1 MSLLDRLFGARQS
14 RFETWLASQ
23 PAEPVRNEATSWA
36 PFDGY
41 YSVPASGYAVTD
53 DSAMRVAAA
62 YACARLIAGAIASLP
77 LPVYRRTDIG
87 RKRAEHPLYWLLNER
102 PEPRFSA
109 AVMWEFVLQSL
120 MFRGDGLV
128 EILRPSSRSSGV
140 VGFRPH
146 PPAKVRIEV
155 AGDEL
160 LYIVTEDGRARAVN
174 AADMLHIPGFGFN
187 GRRGLSVIRHAAEQ
201 AIGNALAMDEYSGRF
216 FANGANPSIVLKHA
230 GKMPPEQVEDLRTKW
245 SSLYA
250 GAANS
255 GRPMILT
262 GGLDFQQVSI
272 SAEDA
277 QLLDARK
284 FQVTDIARA
293 FGVPPFMIGDT
304 EKTSSWGSGIEHM
317 SIGFVTYTLQPYLTK
332 IEQELN
338 AKLFP
343 RLDRYFVEFNVE
355 GLLRGDSKSR
365 AEFYQAALGGS
376 AGPGW
381 MTRNEVRRLENLP
394 PKDGGDEPTPWP
406 PQKRGRRRLRRSP
419 CAPTD
424 SSNSRRTT
432 QAARGSGAP
441 WRLPA
446 TRPPSISTT
455 SSTRTGAS
463 ARTSS

>member
-1 MSLLDRLFGARQS
+1 MSLLARLLGPRES
-14 RFETWLASQ
+14 RFDAWLASQ
-23 PAEPVRNEATSWA
+23 PAAPVRNEATSWA

-41 YSVPASGYAVTD
+41 YSAPASGYEVTD

-77 LPVYRRTDIG
+77 LPVYKRTEAG
-87 RKRAEHPLYWLLNER
+87 RERADHPLYWLLNER

-109 AVMWEFVLQSL
+109 AAMWEYALQSL

-128 EILRPSSRSSGV
+128 EILRPAFRSSGI

-146 PPAKVRIEV
+146 SPAKVTIEV
-155 AGDEL
+155 DGDEL
-160 LYIVTEDGRARAVN
+160 RYIVTEPDRRRTIN
-174 AADMLHIPGFGFN
+174 AADMLHFPGFGFD
-187 GRRGLSVIRHAAEQ
+187 GKRGLSVIRHAAQQ

-216 FANGANPSIVLKHA
+216 FSNGANPSIVLKHA
-230 GKMPPEQVEDLRTKW
+230 GKMDAAQVDDLRTKW

-255 GRPMILT
+255 GKPMILT
-262 GGLDFQQVSI
+262 GGLDFEQVSI
-272 SAEDA
+272 SAEDS

-284 FQVTDIARA
+284 FQVADIARA

-317 SIGFVTYTLQPYLTK
+317 SIGFVKYTLQPYLTK

-343 RLDRYFVEFNVE
+343 RLERYFVEFNVE

-365 AEFYQAALGGS
+365 SEFYQAALGGS

-381 MTRNEVRRLENLP
+381 MSPNEVRRLENLP
-394 PKDGGDEPTPWP
+394 PRAGGDEPTPWP
-406 PQKRGRRRLRRSP
+406 PQA
-419 CAPTD
+419 AP
-424 SSNSRRTT
+424 
-432 QAARGSGAP
+432 AGA
-441 WRLPA
+441 
-446 TRPPSISTT
+446 
-455 SSTRTGAS
+455 
-463 ARTSS
+463 